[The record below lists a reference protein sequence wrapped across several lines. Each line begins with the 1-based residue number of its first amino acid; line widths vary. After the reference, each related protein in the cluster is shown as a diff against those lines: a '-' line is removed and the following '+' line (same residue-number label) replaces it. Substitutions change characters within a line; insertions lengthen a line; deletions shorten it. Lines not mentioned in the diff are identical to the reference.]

1 MAVQAQ
7 TIAGAGPRHWWDMNQ
22 RKIAPYVFIA
32 PFYILFAIFTV
43 FSIGYSFWLSLFKG
57 AGYSNLTFA
66 GDGNYVRLLTDA
78 RFLHALKN
86 TSIFAACS
94 LFILTP
100 LALLL
105 ALALTSRFVPWS
117 LKGFYRLS
125 FFLPFITSQ
134 VVIAILFTL
143 VFDKTYGLL
152 NTLLSVFGFV
162 GPGWLVS
169 ANWAMRAL
177 VLLNIWMFV
186 GFNSL
191 YWMAGL
197 SSISQELYD
206 AAAMDGAGI
215 LRRFWSVTLPLLRPV
230 TMFMVIQAVIGSYAW
245 FATSY
250 LLTSGGPSDA
260 TLSLT
265 LYLYDEAFVYSQF
278 GYANAIGYAMVIII
292 FVLSLINIKAFG
304 GFRSA
309 ADS

>member
-1 MAVQAQ
+1 MAVL
-7 TIAGAGPRHWWDMNQ
+7 TPSVRRSGATHWWDINQ
-22 RKIAPYVFIA
+22 RRIAPYVFIA

-43 FSIGYSFWLSLFKG
+43 FSIAYSFWLSLFKG
-57 AGYSNLTFA
+57 AGYTNLTFT
-66 GDGNYVRLLTDA
+66 GDGNYVRLLTDD

-105 ALALTSRFVPWS
+105 ALALTSRYVPWS
-117 LKGFYRLS
+117 VKGFYRLS

-152 NTLLSVFGFV
+152 NTLLSWLGFP
-162 GPGWLVS
+162 GPGWLTS
-169 ANWAMRAL
+169 ANWALRAL
-177 VLLNIWMFV
+177 VLLNIWMYV

-197 SSISQELYD
+197 GGISQELYD
-206 AAAMDGAGI
+206 AASIDGAGV
-215 LRRFWSVTLPLLRPV
+215 LRRFWSVTVPLLRPI

-245 FATSY
+245 FATTY
-250 LLTSGGPSDA
+250 LLTSGGPSDS

-278 GYANAIGYAMVIII
+278 GYANAIGYAMVVIVFI
-292 FVLSLINIKAFG
+292 LSLINIKLFG

-309 ADS
+309 AES